1 MLKIYQDIT
10 LTIETPYTKFQHN
23 PIIYVSPASISIF
36 CPNWHIAKQ
45 VLSRH
50 LLLSSNFLCHLTYTN
65 HCHIPIFSS
74 IFLLNLPQQISKVS
88 IQREALWRKYKL
100 GLSKWYKLFIVL
112 YYAQITILHKIS
124 AQSTY
129 PFEPS
134 FNIHISARCGT
145 LQSKC
150 HPNSYIW
157 AENLPRQSP

>member
-1 MLKIYQDIT
+1 M
-10 LTIETPYTKFQHN
+10 KFIKFLHMPKLSPSSKLQLSQ
-23 PIIYVSPASISIF
+23 IIYVSPGSIYILW
-36 CPNWHIAKQ
+36 PNWHVAKQ
-45 VLSRH
+45 VLYRP
-50 LLLSSNFLCHLTYTN
+50 LPLSSNFLCHLTYTN

-74 IFLLNLPQQISKVS
+74 IFLLNLPQQIYKVS

-100 GLSKWYKLFIVL
+100 GLSKWYKLFTII
-112 YYAQITILHKIS
+112 YYAQITIVHKIS

-150 HPNSYIW
+150 HPNSSIW
-157 AENLPRQSP
+157 AKNLPRQSP